1 MELPERIYGTDIK
14 STGNSL
20 TFVRLNK
27 FSTYL
32 QKYLNLCKMNAREN
46 AIDLV
51 GLYLLLFID
60 PRGLIL
66 LWFTS
71 GVK

>member
-1 MELPERIYGTDIK
+1 MELPGRIYATDIK
-14 STGNSL
+14 STGNRL

-32 QKYLNLCKMNAREN
+32 QKSLNLCKTNAREN

-51 GLYLLLFID
+51 GTHLLLFIH
-60 PRGLIL
+60 PPGLIL
-66 LWFTS
+66 L
-71 GVK
+71 